1 MDVGTHALASLA
13 VTRALAPRAPLWG
26 WVAIVLAGTIADVD
40 ALSAL
45 ASPAAYLDWHHALA
59 HSIVVSL
66 AAGALL
72 SAACF
77 LADRKIDRPHA
88 ASTPLITAVIVAG
101 LLHLA
106 LDACQADGIMAF
118 WPFSTLRIA
127 ADWLA
132 AVDPWIIV
140 ILITAI
146 LLPELSR
153 LVSDEIGAKSRRPRG
168 RIGATMGFVFLIL
181 YIGMR
186 ANFHA
191 SALATLQARTYRGET
206 AKRVAVYAEPVS
218 LFTWRGIVETDR
230 ALQELIINS
239 APGSAFDPENGT
251 VLFKP
256 EPSLILERAQ
266 ETETAKKS
274 LRVASFPKAA
284 VEKTSGGYEIQIRDL
299 RYAVTGEIRREVLAV
314 VRTDSNGRVVDDE
327 FLWASDLRRR

>member
-13 VTRALAPRAPLWG
+13 VTRSLAPRAPLWG

-59 HSIVVSL
+59 HSVFLSL

-168 RIGATMGFVFLIL
+168 R
-181 YIGMR
+181 
-186 ANFHA
+186 
-191 SALATLQARTYRGET
+191 
-206 AKRVAVYAEPVS
+206 
-218 LFTWRGIVETDR
+218 
-230 ALQELIINS
+230 
-239 APGSAFDPENGT
+239 
-251 VLFKP
+251 
-256 EPSLILERAQ
+256 
-266 ETETAKKS
+266 
-274 LRVASFPKAA
+274 
-284 VEKTSGGYEIQIRDL
+284 
-299 RYAVTGEIRREVLAV
+299 
-314 VRTDSNGRVVDDE
+314 
-327 FLWASDLRRR
+327 